1 MHRSL
6 DRFAKHTQTTFTFM
20 VLHLLFTICTTAH
33 GTHWLHIAQTFH
45 TYIAHI
51 EQSKHCTFTT
61 LQITR
66 ICTLDRVNI
75 YYIANHTNIGQSKH
89 LLHCKSHGFAF
100 MALQFQDADYIC
112 IPVSASG
119 NLFECSGNYE
129 REYCKN

>member
-1 MHRSL
+1 MPKYQTKIFLGFNSGLDLSGGVCMHRSL

-33 GTHWLHIAQTFH
+33 GTHWLHKHFTHILH
-45 TYIAHI
+45 TLN
-51 EQSKHCTFTT
+51 K
-61 LQITR
+61 
-66 ICTLDRVNI
+66 VNI
-75 YYIANHTNIGQSKH
+75 AH
-89 LLHCKSHGFAF
+89 LLHCKSHEFAA